1 MYAYLKGKLVFKSP
15 AQVHLDVNGVGYEIH
30 ISLNTY
36 SKLQH
41 LEEACLFIHFQV
53 KEDAHNLYGF
63 FDREE
68 KELFVQ
74 LLGVSGV
81 GAATA
86 RLMLSNLKPEEA
98 VAALASGN
106 VRLLESVKGIGKKT
120 AERLVLELR
129 DKVGKM
135 TAYTTVS
142 GAPQGN
148 SLTADALNALIAL
161 GITRPLAENAVR
173 KTLQAEPNITNL
185 EHLIKQALKAI

>member
-15 AQVHLDVNGVGYEIH
+15 AQVHLDINGVGYEIQ

-41 LEEACLFIHFQV
+41 LEEACLFTHFQV
-53 KEDAHNLYGF
+53 KEDAHHLYGF

-74 LLGVSGV
+74 LLSVSGV

-98 VAALASGN
+98 IAALASGN

-129 DKVGKM
+129 DKVGKI
-135 TAYTTVS
+135 APATTVS

-161 GITRPLAENAVR
+161 GISRPLAENAVR
-173 KTLQAEPNITNL
+173 KTIQAVPNITNL